1 MADVQSP
8 QRPAVQSSVQT
19 DDEFSDA
26 SVAVG
31 FTDEPSNSTTTNSTT
46 TNSTTTTGVTLDMSS
61 PLTAAVSDTTMTA
74 LATTAETIA
83 STAVD
88 FGAALQA
95 AMAGGYL
102 AHLTGPSY
110 TVTSSIVIN
119 VNSTIQGPMGIDLGG
134 AHIVSQIT
142 DGSPVIQINVGP
154 GVDLRYVTLSNFTIE
169 GNGLEGDG
177 IRIVADGNDRWMYCW
192 TLENVTVQNVGG
204 FGLDVQGS
212 VFEGIVSNSWMIGN
226 AEGGAAFAHSDGGGQ
241 VSALRWFGGG
251 FEHNGGSGLLLDNG
265 ARDISVDGVSFANNA
280 GPGINA
286 ASGITAVSDSR
297 FSDNGGAGVWFQNF
311 GNFND
316 NTFSSSGAQAVG
328 ISGYLAGGA
337 TLIGNSSTYTGPITG
352 TGVDTTALANLQGLG
367 TAFLVGDSGKVVTG
381 QNVAVSGEGGGN
393 LTHVTVSTDGV
404 DLATPAPVAD
414 DTAAAAA
421 DSTGT
426 GALETALKAALSGG
440 GVVHLTDTSHT
451 VTSSIVINI
460 TASFQGPL
468 GIDLGGAKILSQIA
482 DGGPVIQINIAAG
495 VDIGTLTL
503 SNFSIQGNGLE
514 GDGIRIVADGADRWI
529 RDLDIRN
536 VNVEH
541 VGGIGLDL
549 LGNIEGSVFDSWMH
563 GDGQGGARIANSAGG
578 GVAEHIE
585 WIGGGF
591 RKNDGAGLILDNGA
605 HDVTIQGAYFVDNQ
619 GPGIQAMSGITL
631 VHQSGFENNLGTG
644 AIVGGAASFADVTFS
659 TWGVQTVGI
668 GGYLTADQVSLLG
681 IGSEYYGGG
690 ADPTVLANLQGTGVL
705 AIAGTGNVVVGP
717 GIALAGGSPYV
728 APPADTTA
736 PVVSSI
742 STSGAGILA
751 GDGILNAGDVVLLT
765 VAFSEAV
772 TVDGTPTMVLN
783 DGGTATYVGGSGGT
797 DLIFSYT
804 VAAGENTADLAVTSF
819 NLNGATVRDAA
830 GNAASLAA
838 AAGYNPAGI
847 LKVDTTAVPPTV
859 TQRLANDTGAS
870 DSDHVSASPTLVGL
884 AEANAVVRFTV
895 DGNAIAATATADA
908 NGVWSFTPIG
918 LADGTHTIIASQT
931 NAAGATGTASL
942 SFTLDTT
949 APTPVFTGAVLAD
962 GQVTLSGMTG
972 GAGDTL
978 SIYDGWSWLGFATTG
993 SDGRFTFTAA
1003 ADPLAVHL
1011 YAANA
1016 TDLAGN
1022 QGRTTTHYVV
1032 DPTPPPVVTAAL
1044 STDTGTSSTDHITA
1058 DPTLSGT
1065 ADAGA
1070 IVHFAIDGSPIDGT
1084 AMADADGVWSF
1095 KAAGLAD
1102 GTHTIVA
1109 SETSASGAT
1118 GAASVS
1124 FVLDTTAPQPV
1135 IDGAVQANGQV
1146 TLTGWTGG
1154 AGDTLS
1160 IYDGWSWLG
1169 FAVTGSDGRFSFTA
1183 NAAADAVHLYGANAS
1198 DLAGHGGRTAGVL
1211 QLGSAAAD
1219 SLEGS
1224 TAGDIL
1230 QGGAGA
1236 DTLTGAAGADRFVYR
1251 AAADSGAAAPD
1262 TITDFQHGVD
1272 QIDFSAIAGR
1282 DAAGGIGH
1290 FQGQLTGVGDLTL
1303 NPHSVAFLE
1312 TAGNTLVL
1320 ANTTDVAEV
1329 IRETDTHLADM
1340 KIVLLGTQ
1348 LGLAGSDF
1356 DLF

>member
-1 MADVQSP
+1 MAAFQAP
-8 QRPAVQSSVQT
+8 QRPAVRSNAQT
-19 DDEFSDA
+19 DDEASDA
-26 SVAVG
+26 SASPAVG
-31 FTDEPSNSTTTNSTT
+31 FTDEPSH
-46 TNSTTTTGVTLDMSS
+46 STTTTGVSLDASS
-61 PLTAAVSDTTMTA
+61 PVTATVGDATMAALAVAAETTASAAVD
-74 LATTAETIA
+74 L
-83 STAVD
+83 
-88 FGAALQA
+88 GAALQA

-119 VNSTIQGPMGIDLGG
+119 VDSTIQGPMGIDLGG

-204 FGLDVQGS
+204 FGLDVRGS

-226 AEGGAAFAHSDGGGQ
+226 AEGGATFAHSDGGGQ

-251 FEHNGGSGLLLDNG
+251 FEDNGGSGLLLDNG
-265 ARDISVDGVSFANNA
+265 ARDISVDGASFANNA

-286 ASGITAVSDSR
+286 ASGITAVSDSAFR
-297 FSDNGGAGVWFQNF
+297 DNGGVGVWFQNF

-316 NTFSSSGAQAVG
+316 NTFSSSGVQAVG

-337 TLIGNSSTYTGPITG
+337 TLVGNSSTYTGPTTG
-352 TGVDTTALANLQGLG
+352 IGSDTTALANLQGNG
-367 TAFLVGDSGKVVTG
+367 TAFLVDDSGKVVTG

-393 LTHVTVSTDGV
+393 LAHVTVSTDGV
-404 DLATPAPVAD
+404 DLAALPPV
-414 DTAAAAA
+414 DTAAAVA
-421 DSTGT
+421 DSRGT
-426 GALETALKAALSGG
+426 GVLESALKAALSGG
-440 GVVHLTDTSHT
+440 GVVHLTDTSYT
-451 VTSSIVINI
+451 VTSPIVINI
-460 TASFQGPL
+460 TASFQGSL

-482 DGGPVIQINIAAG
+482 DGGPVIQINIGAG

-549 LGNIEGSVFDSWMH
+549 LGNIQGRVFDSWMH

-591 RKNDGAGLILDNGA
+591 RKNDVAGLILDNGA
-605 HDVTIQGAYFVDNQ
+605 HDLTVQGAYFVDNR
-619 GPGIQAMSGITL
+619 GPGIQATSGITL

-668 GGYLTADQVSLLG
+668 GGYLTGDQVSLLG
-681 IGSEYYGGG
+681 IGSEYYGAG
-690 ADPTVLANLQGTGVL
+690 ADPTVLANLQGAGVL

-717 GIALAGGSPYV
+717 GITLAGGMPFV
-728 APPADTTA
+728 AQPQDTIA

-742 STSGAGILA
+742 ATSSAGILA
-751 GDGILNAGDVVLLT
+751 GDGILNADDVVLLT
-765 VAFSEAV
+765 VALSESV
-772 TVDGTPTMVLN
+772 TVNGTPTLLLN
-783 DGGTATYVGGSGGT
+783 DGGVATYVGGSGT
-797 DLIFSYT
+797 AALSFSYT
-804 VAAGENTADLAVTSF
+804 VAAGENTPDLEVMSF
-819 NLNGATVRDAA
+819 DLNGATVRDAA
-830 GNAASLAA
+830 GNAANLTV
-838 AAGYNPAGI
+838 AAGYDPAGI

-870 DSDHVSASPTLVGL
+870 DSDLVSASPALVGS
-884 AEANAVVRFTV
+884 ADAHAVVRFTV
-895 DGNAIAATATADA
+895 DGSPIAATATADA
-908 NGVWSFTPIG
+908 NGVWSFMPTG
-918 LADGTHTIIASQT
+918 LADGAHTIDASQT

-972 GAGDTL
+972 SAGDTL

-1003 ADPLAVHL
+1003 ADPHAVHL

-1016 TDLAGN
+1016 SDLAGN
-1022 QGRTTTHYVV
+1022 LGRTATSYVV
-1032 DPTPPPVVTAAL
+1032 DPTPPPVVTVAL
-1044 STDTGTSSTDHITA
+1044 SNDTGTSSTDRITS
-1058 DPTLSGT
+1058 DLTLGGT
-1065 ADAGA
+1065 AATGA
-1070 IVHFAIDGSPIDGT
+1070 IVHFAIDGSAIGAT
-1084 AMADADGVWSF
+1084 ATADANGVWSF
-1095 KAAGLAD
+1095 KADGLAD
-1102 GTHTIVA
+1102 GAHTIVA

-1118 GAASVS
+1118 GAASAS

-1169 FAVTGSDGRFSFTA
+1169 FAVTGNDGRFSFTA
-1183 NAAADAVHLYGANAS
+1183 NAAVDAMHSYGANAS
-1198 DLAGHGGRTAGVL
+1198 DLAGHAGQTEGVL
-1211 QLGSAAAD
+1211 RLGSASAD
-1219 SLEGS
+1219 SLAGS

-1230 QGGAGA
+1230 QGGGGA
-1236 DTLTGAAGADRFVYR
+1236 DRLTGGAGADRFVYR
-1251 AAADSGAAAPD
+1251 ATADSSAAAPD

-1272 QIDFSAIAGR
+1272 QIDFRAIGGLN
-1282 DAAGGIGH
+1282 AADGISH
-1290 FQGQLTGVGDLTL
+1290 FQGQLSGVGNLTL

-1320 ANTTDVAEV
+1320 ANTTDVAET
-1329 IRETDTHLADM
+1329 IKETDSHAADM
-1340 KIVLLGTQ
+1340 KIVLLGTH
-1348 LGLAGSDF
+1348 LGLTSSDF